1 MKKLL
6 PALFLAF
13 ILSGCASLPFF
24 PNLHEPNRPKTLY
37 KWNETETRTPVAVGK
52 DAEGNIQVVDKVER
66 TVSAN
71 LDTTPG
77 KKTLGQIIGGWI
89 AGLSISG
96 LIFIVVSLVFFGG
109 APIVWV
115 VGKFF
120 KARAALK
127 ATVAAIEQMNAE
139 DKEKLK
145 IKLAQTQDTKDKEY
159 VAKLKAEIASQ
170 QFKSV
175 S

>member
-1 MKKLL
+1 MRKLL
-6 PALFLAF
+6 SILFLSLAF
-13 ILSGCASLPFF
+13 SGCATLPSF
-24 PNLHEPNRPKTLY
+24 PHLSAPERPKTLY

-52 DAEGNIQVVDKVER
+52 DAEGNIQVVEKVER
-66 TVSAN
+66 TINAN

-77 KKTLGQIIGGWI
+77 KLTIGQRIGRFFM
-89 AGLSISG
+89 GLSFWG
-96 LIFIVVSLVFFGG
+96 VIFVIVSLVFFGG
-109 APIVWV
+109 SPIIWLA
-115 VGKFF
+115 GKFF

-139 DKEKLK
+139 DKERLK
-145 IKLAQTQDTKDKEY
+145 MRLAQTQDTTDKAY
-159 VAKLKAEIASQ
+159 IAKLKAEIATQ